1 MRYLVFEVP
10 KELWELNVGI
20 LSPTPTVRWRG
31 SMGRLIWSCNNT
43 HVVLHFVL
51 ALTGPVPR
59 SVSWR
64 TVLARWNVE
73 QVDDVRN
80 EVVARIFLTADPPI
94 SL

>member
-1 MRYLVFEVP
+1 MRYLIFEVP

-20 LSPTPTVRWRG
+20 PSPIPTVRWRG

-43 HVVLHFVL
+43 HVFLHFVL
-51 ALTGPVPR
+51 ALAKPVPR
-59 SVSWR
+59 SISWT
-64 TVLARWNVE
+64 TVVARWNAE

-80 EVVARIFLTADPPI
+80 EVVARIFLRVDPPI